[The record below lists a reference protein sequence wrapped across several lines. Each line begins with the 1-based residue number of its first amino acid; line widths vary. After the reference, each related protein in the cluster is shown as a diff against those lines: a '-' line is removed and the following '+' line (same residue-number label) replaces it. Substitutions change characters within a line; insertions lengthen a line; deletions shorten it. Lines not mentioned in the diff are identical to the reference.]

1 MARRDTVIARLAQTV
16 ELLGDLADSF
26 VFVGGSVA
34 PLLVTD
40 LGAADARNTKDVDAV
55 VQVATR
61 GEYHKIERQL
71 AAVNFHLDPNDNVLC
86 RYKNND
92 LVLDVIPSA
101 DQVLGFG
108 NKWLKQAPEA
118 PLVYVLNA
126 QKSINIINAPLFI
139 CTKFIAYK
147 DRGKSEDKDLED
159 IVAIVDGRRELMG
172 ELREASIEIREYVAL
187 CTGELL
193 AGDFSEKL
201 SWYLPQD
208 RASAEREPLV
218 MQRFGLMRDLSL

>member
-1 MARRDTVIARLAQTV
+1 MARRDSVIARLALTV
-16 ELLGDLADSF
+16 DLLGSLANSF

-40 LGAADARNTKDVDAV
+40 PAAADARNTKDVDAV

-61 GEYHKIERQL
+61 GEYHDIEKQL
-71 AAVNFHLDPNDNVLC
+71 AAVNYHLDPNENVLC
-86 RYKNND
+86 RYKNGD

-101 DQVLGFG
+101 EDVLGFG

-118 PLVYVLNA
+118 PLVYLLAA
-126 QKSINIINAPLFI
+126 QKTINIINAPLFM

-172 ELREASIEIREYVAL
+172 ELKESSIEIREYIAL
-187 CTGELL
+187 CTRELL
-193 AGDFSEKL
+193 ASDFPEKL
-201 SWYLPQD
+201 AWYLPQD
-208 RASAEREPLV
+208 RASADREPLV
-218 MQRFGLMRDLSL
+218 KQRFGLMSDLV

>member
-1 MARRDTVIARLAQTV
+1 MARRDSVIARLALTV
-16 ELLGDLADSF
+16 DLLGSLANSF

-40 LGAADARNTKDVDAV
+40 PAAADARNTKDVDAV

-61 GEYHKIERQL
+61 GEYYNIERQL

-86 RYKNND
+86 RYKNGD

-101 DQVLGFG
+101 EDVLGFG

-118 PLVYVLNA
+118 PLVYLLAA
-126 QKSINIINAPLFI
+126 QKTINIINAPLFM

-159 IVAIVDGRRELMG
+159 IVAIVDGRRELVG
-172 ELREASIEIREYVAL
+172 ELKQSSIEIREYIAS
-187 CTGELL
+187 CTRELL
-193 AGDFSEKL
+193 VSDFPEKL

-208 RASAEREPLV
+208 RASADREPLV
-218 MQRFGLMRDLSL
+218 MQRFSLMRDLV

>member
-40 LGAADARNTKDVDAV
+40 PGAADARNTKDVDAV

-61 GEYHKIERQL
+61 GEYHKIEMQL

-86 RYKNND
+86 RYKNDD

-126 QKSINIINAPLFI
+126 QKSINIINAPLFM

-147 DRGKSEDKDLED
+147 DRGKHEDKDLED

-172 ELREASIEIREYVAL
+172 ELRESSIEIREYVAL

-193 AGDFSEKL
+193 AGDFPEKL

>member
-40 LGAADARNTKDVDAV
+40 PGAADARNTKDVDAV

-92 LVLDVIPSA
+92 LILDVIPSA

-126 QKSINIINAPLFI
+126 QKSINIINAPLFM

-147 DRGKSEDKDLED
+147 DRGTSEDKDLED
-159 IVAIVDGRRELMG
+159 IVAIVDGRRELMS
-172 ELREASIEIREYVAL
+172 ELRESSIEIREYVAS

-193 AGDFSEKL
+193 AGNFPEKL